1 MVEDFCF
8 FLLSSNISTKEKNFY
23 LPIPF
28 YLHFIS
34 ISFYTKLGPTTRFFV
49 QEDSS
54 WVLVVVSVWI
64 DKKVSKFFESFK
76 GNIS

>member
-1 MVEDFCF
+1 MVEDFCLF
-8 FLLSSNISTKEKNFY
+8 YYPPTSQQKKKISTFQS
-23 LPIPF
+23 
-28 YLHFIS
+28 HFIS
-34 ISFYTKLGPTTRFFV
+34 ISFDTKLGPTTRFFV